1 MDWKEHIIQ
10 AAEELWHHKIR
21 TFLTLLGMIFGVG
34 AVIAMLSIGE
44 GAEREALKLID
55 SMGLR
60 NVIVKAKN
68 YDEAELKEL
77 RKHSVGLTF
86 QDAYAAQQSLPF
98 IEGIAVEK
106 KIKVYSL
113 FSHYAK
119 SDLSVSSVSPNFF
132 ELAGIKVKQGE
143 LFSDNQNNNFEQV
156 AVLGAQAA
164 QQLFGSKPAIGEYVK
179 VNHLWLKVIGVLE
192 QKFLEKTEFQG
203 IKLESE
209 NNRIYLPI
217 KTGLKRFAFP
227 LMADELDSIKFKL
240 IDNIE
245 PLAGAKAINRLM
257 EARHHNI
264 DDYELVIPAALME
277 QQKQTQRIF
286 TMVMASVAG
295 ISLLV
300 GGIGIMNIM
309 LATILERTK
318 EIGLRRAIGA
328 TEKDIQQQFMYESF
342 TISAIGGILGV
353 VFGFLLAMALSV
365 FSGWQVAWN
374 PLSVI
379 LSVGVCSFIGM
390 LFGIYPAVK
399 ASKLDPIKALHSD

>member
-10 AAEELWHHKIR
+10 AAEELWHHKVR

-60 NVIVKAKN
+60 NVIVQAKT
-68 YDEAELKEL
+68 YDESELKEL

-86 QDAYAAQQSLPF
+86 QDAYAAEQSLPF
-98 IEGIAVEK
+98 IDGIAVEK

-119 SDLSVSSVSPNFF
+119 SDLNVSSVSPNFF
-132 ELAGIKVKQGE
+132 DLAGIKIGKGD
-143 LFSDNQNNNFEQV
+143 LFAEQHNNNFEQV

-164 QQLFGSKPAIGEYVK
+164 QQLFGTRDPIGEYVK
-179 VNHLWLKVIGVLE
+179 VNHLWLKVIGVLQ
-192 QKFLEKTEFQG
+192 QKFLEKDEFQG

-209 NNRIYLPI
+209 NNRIYVPI

-227 LMADELDSIKFKL
+227 KMADELDSIKFKL
-240 IDNIE
+240 ADDVD

-264 DDYELVIPAALME
+264 DDYELIVPAALME

-286 TMVMASVAG
+286 TIVMACVAG

-309 LATILERTK
+309 LATIMERTK

-328 TEKDIQQQFMYESF
+328 TEKDIQQQFMFESF
-342 TISAIGGILGV
+342 TISAIGGVMGI
-353 VFGFLLAMALSV
+353 VFGFLLAIALSS

-374 PLSVI
+374 PLSVL
-379 LSVGVCSFIGM
+379 LSVSVCSCIGM